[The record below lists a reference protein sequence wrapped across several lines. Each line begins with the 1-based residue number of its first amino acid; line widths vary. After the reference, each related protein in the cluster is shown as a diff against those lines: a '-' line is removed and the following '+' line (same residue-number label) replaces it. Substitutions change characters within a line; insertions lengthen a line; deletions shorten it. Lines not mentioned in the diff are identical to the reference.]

1 MTQSTDHQPTD
12 AELLGAVRAG
22 DAAAFGELYR
32 RYETATRRLAGSLAP
47 GRADAEDLV
56 ADAFAKVFAALRAG
70 RGPRESAG
78 GYLFATLRHVWYDR
92 SRRDARV
99 ELTGDLR
106 RYEAATDPAD
116 ADPADADRDRAAAA
130 FATLP
135 ERWRTVLW
143 HTAVEGGT
151 PAEVAPLFGLTPGGV
166 AALAFRAR
174 ERLRQRYLQQAPRA
188 GRNEQRYPRQGGGRP
203 RNGSRGIAG

>member
-1 MTQSTDHQPTD
+1 MTTPIDSCHREPTD

-22 DAAAFGELYR
+22 DPAAFGELYR
-32 RYETATRRLAGSLAP
+32 RHEGAARRLAGSLAP
-47 GRADAEDLV
+47 ARADAEDLV
-56 ADAFAKVFAALRAG
+56 AETFAKVLAALLAG
-70 RGPRESAG
+70 RGPDLSAR
-78 GYLFATLRHVWYDR
+78 GYLFTTLRHVWYDR

-99 ELTGDLR
+99 ELTDDLT
-106 RYEAATDPAD
+106 RYETGTAPPDTTGAD
-116 ADPADADRDRAAAA
+116 LERDRAAEA

-151 PAEVAPLFGLTPGGV
+151 PAQVAPLLGLTPGGV

-174 ERLRQRYLQQAPRA
+174 ERLRQRYL
-188 GRNEQRYPRQGGGRP
+188 EQGD
-203 RNGSRGIAG
+203 